1 SITKAG
7 AKAMAGKH
15 KELEEHFTKR
25 EKQRESAWRSE
36 GEMAVYWA
44 YPPMN
49 KYYAAMAVIWKYIL
63 GVILLCG
70 AVIVLGLII
79 YSFFDVGFEATID
92 DFKDMFTNAKWY
104 HFVGVLLY
112 VVFFVGLFVAGPFLV
127 NYFEHTAVVFTNMR
141 VHVKRYGLKDKIIT
155 YEEMAKS
162 IKWRKIRIR
171 NGGYVIPYRGG
182 SIAISVIDGNFPADL
197 FALIEKKCGISLPKY
212 DIDNRVRRSGMSF
225 GIGVLGAG
233 IMFIFGLLIAIF
245 IFLIEGNFT
254 WERFAFDVFVNPL
267 IWFAFVLVALSL
279 LVRLF
284 LIPSILKAYDKY
296 KGIAISLRPM
306 FLETLVIAV
315 GIIGYIFCV

>member
-1 SITKAG
+1 
-7 AKAMAGKH
+7 
-15 KELEEHFTKR
+15 
-25 EKQRESAWRSE
+25 
-36 GEMAVYWA
+36 
-44 YPPMN
+44 MN

-63 GVILLCG
+63 GVILVCG

-92 DFKDMFTNAKWY
+92 DFKDMLANARWY
-104 HFVGVLLY
+104 HFVGVTLY
-112 VVFFVGLFVAGPFLV
+112 ILFVVALFAVSPFLV

-155 YEEMAKS
+155 YEEMEKS

-171 NGGYVIPYRGG
+171 NGGYVIPYNGG

-233 IMFIFGLLIAIF
+233 IMFVFGLHLFWWRLAC
-245 IFLIEGNFT
+245 
-254 WERFAFDVFVNPL
+254 
-267 IWFAFVLVALSL
+267 L
-279 LVRLF
+279 LD
-284 LIPSILKAYDKY
+284 YY
-296 KGIAISLRPM
+296 
-306 FLETLVIAV
+306 
-315 GIIGYIFCV
+315 